1 MKIPD
6 FLYKSSNLFFYFFRK
21 HHQFAIGSLR
31 LGILAILLSDPII
44 SSFVVASSFHVFTS
58 QIFGLLGIDSA
69 ARAADSDRE
78 AAIPFVLIRVSA
90 EKMCGLL
97 FRQNLTCV
105 IFLNFFSFHQS
116 WYRLLCRLPTVN
128 LVTIGISA
136 GTVTVLMACKS
147 LLEPWLV
154 RRFWL
159 RNFALPVDILCI
171 VGLAA
176 LSYLLRLSAQYQ
188 VAIIPKI
195 SSG

>member
-1 MKIPD
+1 MCTKALIR
-6 FLYKSSNLFFYFFRK
+6 FSIFFCK

-58 QIFGLLGIDSA
+58 QVFGLLGIDSA
-69 ARAADSDRE
+69 ARAADSERE

-97 FRQNLTCV
+97 FCCLMLGILTFV

-116 WYRLLCRLPTVN
+116 WYRLLCRLPTAN

-154 RRFWL
+154 RRFRL

-171 VGLAA
+171 VGLTA
-176 LSYLLRLSAQYQ
+176 LSYLLRLNAQYQ